1 MCAVAELPARVIIKL
16 DDDVLQDQALAQQN
30 SLGEQSRHQFLAPVS
45 THCTSTLLDELP

>member
-1 MCAVAELPARVIIKL
+1 MMIKP

-45 THCTSTLLDELP
+45 THCTFKLPADLP